1 MIGRWLRALRRRRG
15 TGLIVVMILTA
26 VMGAYVVINGVALRT
41 LQKRLTLIERR
52 HQQRWAK
59 FQHARP
65 ATSTPDK

>member
-26 VMGAYVVINGVALRT
+26 VMGSYVVLNGVALRT

-52 HQQRWAK
+52 HQQRWATR
-59 FQHARP
+59 QQATP
-65 ATSTPDK
+65 ATSTPGK